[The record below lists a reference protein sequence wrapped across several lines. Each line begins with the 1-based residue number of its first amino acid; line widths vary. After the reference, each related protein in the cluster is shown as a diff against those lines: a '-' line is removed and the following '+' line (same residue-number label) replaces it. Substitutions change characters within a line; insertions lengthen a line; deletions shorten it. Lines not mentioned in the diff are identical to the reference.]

1 MNRNHQK
8 TVEPGMIPFWCF
20 NDGSTVTE
28 KIRYLRDCRKGGFR
42 ALAMHCRSG
51 NLIPYAS
58 RDWYV
63 AIRALV
69 AEARRLG
76 MKLWLYDEDPFPSGA
91 AGGQVMATRPELAAT
106 HWVRCD
112 APAGLMAGCLWEISE
127 EPVVWAGLVPV
138 RRPLPLRDLTAAV
151 GTVRR
156 DWFVTPWDSRYYYP
170 ATPPF
175 PCVRGDAIRQVYAL
189 RVPPIPEGYTLM
201 AVVRERCGGDGP
213 WGALPDCLNPETF
226 RTFRDLSL
234 APYKHW
240 VGTEFGRTI
249 PGIFTDEEK
258 PHGFW
263 PSTPGLFEDFRRKQ
277 GFDLRP
283 ALPLLF
289 GEPLS
294 TRHLETRL
302 ALREW
307 TADRFAAAF
316 LRPYRQWCDANGLL
330 LVGHMSPEDDPV
342 AEAGC
347 LGSVMPLM
355 KLLHCPGTDLIAP
368 FVGDRRTPTVNLGSL
383 RAGSLRA
390 QTRVPAAVA
399 ETFGLFDW
407 DTTTAACRR
416 VAAWHKV
423 LGIDRFFPHGF
434 FQSVDGPTTHEAPPD
449 YGPRTAIFAGFAE
462 LNRWAMELEEIL
474 DGARDRTGVAALNSL
489 SSYWDLAPGME
500 ASGHEA
506 LRHALWQTLL
516 ACLRSQVGLH
526 LVDEADVA
534 ATTAGVSPGCLRVGA
549 CRYHTLLIPAM
560 TRIPRR
566 TFDRIGR
573 AAAAGVQVIWFGGG
587 PTCVVGSGGRFR
599 RSPALPG
606 TVIPAPH
613 PTERWCREHL
623 PPAARLTGAA
633 AGDCYVRRFRR
644 AGGVGDWLLAVNIR
658 ETASEL
664 VLADEGRLRWS
675 PERVDGDIRQD
686 EAATVWKAPSGG
698 CGLFRQ
704 RRATPH
710 VRPAAG
716 PAAVRVPTGDH
727 RVFRR
732 TEANRLRLDRP
743 LVSEAGIRPVQLDY
757 PKPYW
762 QLGGAYRAERTMPQ
776 FAGAVPVLS
785 SIADGAL
792 IYRFSFGVDGP
803 IAAPA
808 LVCEPRCARGLFRV
822 KVNRCHVG
830 GERRFPIEGTR
841 PLRMPVTGLKVGNN
855 TIELRFRAQSAMD
868 GLLTPLYLE
877 GEFDVAR
884 RRRGWTLT
892 PMQPRHSR
900 RGWQDAGLP
909 HYMGSGWYA
918 WQHRF
923 RPQDVEVPWALEVD
937 EIVDCGELF
946 LNGASLGRR
955 AWAPWRWELAA
966 VRPGW
971 NRFRLRVH
979 GTGGNARK
987 LIYPFQEQG
996 WIGRAWLVHGRG
1008 GPS

>member
-1 MNRNHQK
+1 MTHSRQK
-8 TVEPGMIPFWCF
+8 TIEPGMIPFWFF

-28 KIRYLRDCRKGGFR
+28 KIRYLRQCRQGGFR

-58 RDWYV
+58 RDWYA

-106 HWVRCD
+106 QLVMKE
-112 APAGLMAGCLWEISE
+112 APAALAPGQLWEIAES
-127 EPVVWAGLVPV
+127 PVLWAGLVPV
-138 RRPLPLRDLTAAV
+138 ARPLAAHDLTRSV

-156 DWFVTPWDSRYYYP
+156 DWYVAPWDSRHYYP

-189 RVPPIPEGYTLM
+189 RVPRVPKGYKL
-201 AVVRERCGGDGP
+201 AAIVRERCGEDGP

-226 RTFRDLSL
+226 AVFRQLSL
-234 APYKHW
+234 DPYKRW
-240 VGTEFGRTI
+240 VGKEFGRTI
-249 PGIFTDEEK
+249 PGIFTDEAK

-263 PSTPGLFEDFRRKQ
+263 PVTPGMFETFCRAC
-277 GFDLRP
+277 GFDL
-283 ALPLLF
+283 LPRLHQLF
-289 GEPLS
+289 GDPLS
-294 TRHLETRL
+294 DQYVETRL

-307 TADRFAAAF
+307 IAGRFIDAF

-342 AEAGC
+342 QENGC

-355 KLLHCPGTDLIAP
+355 KTLHCPGTDLIAP
-368 FVGDRRTPTVNLGSL
+368 FVGDRRTPAVNLGSL

-390 QTRVPAAVA
+390 QTRAPAAIA
-399 ETFGLFDW
+399 ETFGLSDW
-407 DTTTAACRR
+407 DTTTAKCRR
-416 VAAWHKV
+416 IAAWHKV

-434 FQSVDGPTTHEAPPD
+434 FQSVDGPTAHEAPPD
-449 YGPRTAIFAGFAE
+449 YGPRTAIFEGFGE

-489 SSYWDLAPGME
+489 SSYWDLAPGMD
-500 ASGHEA
+500 ASGHEG

-516 ACLRSQVGLH
+516 SCLRTQVGLH

-534 ATTAGVSPGCLRVGA
+534 SATAAHGALRVGA

-560 TRIPRR
+560 TRIPGR
-566 TFDRIGR
+566 TFDRIGK
-573 AAAAGVQVIWFGGG
+573 AAAAGVRVVWFGGG
-587 PTCVVGSGGRFR
+587 PSQVVGAAGKLRAC
-599 RSPALPG
+599 PALPG
-606 TVIPAPH
+606 HVERLPY
-613 PTERWCREHL
+613 PTLGWCREQL
-623 PPAARLTGAA
+623 APLASLSGRESEN
-633 AGDCYVRRFRR
+633 CYVRRFRR
-644 AGGVGDWLLAVNIR
+644 AGGAGDWLLAVNVR

-686 EAATVWKAPSGG
+686 EAANVWKAPSGG

-704 RRATPH
+704 RRAAPH
-710 VRPAAG
+710 VRPAPG
-716 PAAVRVPTGDH
+716 SAAVRVPTGDD

-743 LVSEAGIRPVQLDY
+743 RVSGTGIRPVQIDY

-762 QLGGAYRAERTMPQ
+762 QLSGAYRAERTMPQ
-776 FAGAVPVLS
+776 FVGAVPVLS

-803 IAAPA
+803 IADPA
-808 LVCEPRCARGLFRV
+808 LVCEPRCARGLFCV
-822 KVNRCHVG
+822 KVNRRQVG

-884 RRRGWTLT
+884 RRGGWALT
-892 PMQPRHSR
+892 PVQPRHSR

-909 HYMGSGWYA
+909 HYMGSGDYVWR
-918 WQHRF
+918 HRF
-923 RPQDVEVPWALEVD
+923 RSQDVEVPWALDVD
-937 EIVDCGELF
+937 GIVDCGELF

-987 LIYPFQEQG
+987 LLYPFQEQG